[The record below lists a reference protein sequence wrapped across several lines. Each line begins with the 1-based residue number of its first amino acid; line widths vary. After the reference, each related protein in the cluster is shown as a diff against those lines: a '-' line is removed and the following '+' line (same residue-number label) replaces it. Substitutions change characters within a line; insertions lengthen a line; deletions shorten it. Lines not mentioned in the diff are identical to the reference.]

1 MSFWCDR
8 TLKELTVRDP
18 SVGADG
24 RQPKRLKTD
33 YSISENDAEFNRFG
47 EVDAEYLDQLVTRH
61 MDPAYLET
69 VSMTQLYD
77 TVFEAKETPVDGLPV
92 LEKLKQIIKNLLL
105 QYFRA
110 TDDYL
115 RVNRYNGTLYQENQE
130 LASENERLREEN
142 GILRKQNKEY
152 SLLWKVFGRNQVERW
167 IQQARETQ
175 QKKKRQIP
183 VRCKHTVLRCL

>member
-47 EVDAEYLDQLVTRH
+47 EVDAEYLDQLVTRR

-77 TVFEAKETPVDGLPV
+77 TVFEAKEAPVDGLPV
-92 LEKLKQIIKNLLL
+92 LEKLKQITKNLLL
-105 QYFRA
+105 QCFRA
-110 TDDYL
+110 TEDYL
-115 RVNRYNGTLYQENQE
+115 RVNRYNGTLYREN
-130 LASENERLREEN
+130 LDLTLENERLREEN

-152 SLLWKVFGRNQVERW
+152 SLLRKVFGRERVESLVK
-167 IQQARETQ
+167 QAREKQ
-175 QKKKRQIP
+175 QEKKSQTDRW
-183 VRCKHTVLRCL
+183 R